1 MLDLRRAKRI
11 AVIGGGI
18 AGWFAA
24 LMLRRVFNP
33 QVEVI
38 VFDVLSHNA
47 IADGEGGLV
56 NFINGLK
63 RASIDFDDFMQVTGA
78 SFKMGTEFSGWRNG
92 GADDIYYH
100 LYPAHDDHVEELDYH
115 FHGIW
120 PYLAMRIAT
129 QAPLDRFMPGFSLIR
144 SGASPIEAKAVFNLH
159 RSGVLPTLHFNRG
172 KVIEYLKNLAQKR
185 QITVRDQQV
194 DDVVINEKG
203 FATALKLQGNND
215 LAIDFLIDASGL
227 KRFVIGEKFKA
238 KWLSYSACLLQ
249 DRAVAFNTPNIS
261 RIPALVTRSLA
272 MKAGYLWQV
281 TLRDNI
287 SNVCIY
293 SSKYADEA
301 AIKQEI
307 GQRLGTPIDKT
318 SSLSFTPGNFEDAWV
333 NNVVALGKSSGY
345 IEPLE
350 ATSIGQLMLAL
361 SRLENALIDCH
372 GIICHQTIAA
382 FNRGNFESWMK
393 AADFVRMHYDGGRND
408 SAFWRAAN
416 AAKRS
421 IYYADMKSCF
431 QQRLPRPIDIEA
443 YGSSG
448 WQSLFHIIDW
458 LFVAAP
464 LGIIT
469 PQAAMADLNSL
480 TPTIRQRMEQ
490 YGREI
495 MRQKSGH
502 ASMSGQNY
510 HSYFQAQ
517 AQPLPWQDAARIANL
532 SQYGF
537 GETGETLR
545 AKER

>member
-1 MLDLRRAKRI
+1 M
-11 AVIGGGI
+11 
-18 AGWFAA
+18 
-24 LMLRRVFNP
+24 
-33 QVEVI
+33 
-38 VFDVLSHNA
+38 
-47 IADGEGGLV
+47 
-56 NFINGLK
+56 
-63 RASIDFDDFMQVTGA
+63 
-78 SFKMGTEFSGWRNG
+78 
-92 GADDIYYH
+92 
-100 LYPAHDDHVEELDYH
+100 
-115 FHGIW
+115 
-120 PYLAMRIAT
+120 
-129 QAPLDRFMPGFSLIR
+129 
-144 SGASPIEAKAVFNLH
+144 
-159 RSGVLPTLHFNRG
+159 
-172 KVIEYLKNLAQKR
+172 
-185 QITVRDQQV
+185 
-194 DDVVINEKG
+194 
-203 FATALKLQGNND
+203 
-215 LAIDFLIDASGL
+215 
-227 KRFVIGEKFKA
+227 
-238 KWLSYSACLLQ
+238 
-249 DRAVAFNTPNIS
+249 
-261 RIPALVTRSLA
+261 
-272 MKAGYLWQV
+272 
-281 TLRDNI
+281 
-287 SNVCIY
+287 
-293 SSKYADEA
+293 
-301 AIKQEI
+301 
-307 GQRLGTPIDKT
+307 
-318 SSLSFTPGNFEDAWV
+318 SFTPGNFEDAWV

-361 SRLENALIDCH
+361 SHLENALIDCQ

-517 AQPLPWQDAARIANL
+517 AQSLPWQDAAGIANL